1 MNFLTQTSNNTYET
15 IVETGTAHS
24 FAIFAGVVSYLIAAL
39 VGILLLIILFKLI
52 KYLNLKIRYLTRELN
67 D

>member
-1 MNFLTQTSNNTYET
+1 MNFLTQSNLNTYET
-15 IVETGTAHS
+15 IVETDASWS
-24 FAIFAGVVSYLIAAL
+24 FAIFAAVASYLIAAL
-39 VGILLLIILFKLI
+39 AGILLLIILFKLI